1 MQLLAIVTLHDACP
15 AFSSRTYEITEQLE
29 KLEVRYNIG
38 LVPFFNGEQDLPRL
52 PKFVK
57 QIECC
62 SAEIALHGL
71 YHENKRHQID
81 DFRAGLQIFQQVG
94 LYPTIFIPP
103 CWKLNIDSI
112 AVLSKLRFRLTEMQ
126 ERLVLLF
133 KRTFRKI
140 PVPKVLKWDSSGDP
154 EKNIANID
162 INRRHFKILIQE
174 KAEIIRIALHPRD
187 PRIAFRDQMN
197 MILQLNEQ
205 GYQFLTYSELVSK
218 FSISY
223 ASTTRKINST

>member
-38 LVPFFNGEQDLPRL
+38 LVPFFNGEQDLPRF

-81 DFRAGLQIFQQVG
+81 DFSTEDESLCRARDTGRTPNI
-94 LYPTIFIPP
+94 PTGRTLPDYIY
-103 CWKLNIDSI
+103 SS
-112 AVLSKLRFRLTEMQ
+112 VL
-126 ERLVLLF
+126 
-133 KRTFRKI
+133 
-140 PVPKVLKWDSSGDP
+140 
-154 EKNIANID
+154 
-162 INRRHFKILIQE
+162 
-174 KAEIIRIALHPRD
+174 EIKH
-187 PRIAFRDQMN
+187 
-197 MILQLNEQ
+197 
-205 GYQFLTYSELVSK
+205 
-218 FSISY
+218 
-223 ASTTRKINST
+223 

>member
-15 AFSSRTYEITEQLE
+15 AFSSMTYEINEQLE

-38 LVPFFNGEQDLPRL
+38 LVPFFNGEQDLPRF

-81 DFRAGLQIFQQVG
+81 DFSTRTKAYAEQEIRAGLQIFQQVG

-103 CWKLNIDSI
+103 
-112 AVLSKLRFRLTEMQ
+112 
-126 ERLVLLF
+126 
-133 KRTFRKI
+133 
-140 PVPKVLKWDSSGDP
+140 
-154 EKNIANID
+154 
-162 INRRHFKILIQE
+162 
-174 KAEIIRIALHPRD
+174 
-187 PRIAFRDQMN
+187 
-197 MILQLNEQ
+197 
-205 GYQFLTYSELVSK
+205 
-218 FSISY
+218 
-223 ASTTRKINST
+223 

>member
-1 MQLLAIVTLHDACP
+1 
-15 AFSSRTYEITEQLE
+15 
-29 KLEVRYNIG
+29 
-38 LVPFFNGEQDLPRL
+38 
-52 PKFVK
+52 
-57 QIECC
+57 
-62 SAEIALHGL
+62 
-71 YHENKRHQID
+71 
-81 DFRAGLQIFQQVG
+81 
-94 LYPTIFIPP
+94 
-103 CWKLNIDSI
+103 
-112 AVLSKLRFRLTEMQ
+112 MQ

-140 PVPKVLKWDSSGDP
+140 PVPKVLNWDSSGNP
-154 EKNIANID
+154 KKNIANID

-174 KAEIIRIALHPRD
+174 KAKIIRIALHPRD